1 MKLVYGAAA
10 LSLAL
15 LAGPVPQPAFAFD
28 QAVNN
33 LLPRSGLDSLGLP
46 ISMPISGVF
55 TIPAHTTE
63 QLLSDEKHTDDI
75 VAVMQLQALYE
86 FYHDGN
92 NGNAIAALFV
102 PNGIFEDPYQDGE
115 GHICGATATVAIG
128 AAQIAAFFGNSPT
141 PLPFTTHHHHV
152 MTSEVVKVDNNGQ
165 FATFTANYL
174 DDAAGGV
181 TGVSGTTLSH
191 VGEYIDD
198 FVKLGGKWKF
208 VHLRPLE
215 DQLPAGQSC
224 TN

>member
-1 MKLVYGAAA
+1 M
-10 LSLAL
+10 AL
-15 LAGPVPQPAFAFD
+15 LAGPAVHPACAFD

-33 LLPRSGLDSLGLP
+33 LLPRSGLDALGLP
-46 ISMPISGVF
+46 ITTTIAGVF
-55 TIPAHTTE
+55 TIPAHTTD
-63 QLLSDEKHTDDI
+63 QLLSDEKYADDM

-102 PNGIFEDPYQDGE
+102 RDGIFEDPYQDAE

-128 AAQIAAFFGNSPT
+128 ATQIAAFFGNSPT

-152 MTSEVVKVDNNGQ
+152 MTSEVVKVDDSGR
-165 FATFTANYL
+165 FATLTANYL
-174 DDAAGGV
+174 DDAAGV
-181 TGVSGTTLSH
+181 TGVSGTTFSH

-198 FVKLGGKWKF
+198 FVKIGGKWKF

-215 DQLPAGQSC
+215 DQLPAGQTC
-224 TN
+224 DN